1 MYILIGEVIKVD
13 KLNSNPK
20 FDLHTH
26 HDRCGHARAKIRDYI
41 DAAIERGLSVIGI
54 ADHSPYFS
62 SDEDQLRPHIA
73 MAKSMFPEYVNEVL
87 QLKQAYSDKIEVL
100 LGVESDFF
108 PESVKIYQS
117 CFEPYP
123 FDYIIGSVHHVD
135 GVSIFN
141 KKRWNGLTEQEK
153 IRTKEN
159 YYSLI
164 EQSARSGM
172 FQILGH
178 IDAMKG
184 FYPAFSSI
192 QTAAVENTIK
202 VIGENDIAIEINT
215 SGKTKDVG
223 GWYPSDDILELALH
237 YGVKVTFGS
246 DAHDPHRVGDEFDQV
261 QRRLKEIG
269 FKEWVYFKNKER
281 VTVRI

>member
-1 MYILIGEVIKVD
+1 MRNLD
-13 KLNSNPK
+13 KMNSNTK

-26 HDRCGHARAKIRDYI
+26 HDRCGHARGKIRDYI
-41 DAAIERGLSVIGI
+41 EAAIERGLHVIGI

-62 SDEDQLRPHIA
+62 SEVDQLHPKIA
-73 MAKSMFPEYVNEVL
+73 MPKSIFPEYVNEVL
-87 QLKQAYSDKIEVL
+87 ELKQTYRDKIEVL

-108 PESVKIYQS
+108 PEHADIYRS

-123 FDYIIGSVHHVD
+123 FDYIIGSVHNVD

-141 KKRWNGLTEQEK
+141 KKRWNGLTEKEK
-153 IRTKEN
+153 IKTKEN

-184 FYPAFSSI
+184 FYPAFSNI
-192 QTAAVENTIK
+192 QTAAVEHTLK

-223 GWYPSDDILELALH
+223 GWYPSDDMLEMALH
-237 YGVKVTFGS
+237 YGVHVTFGS
-246 DAHDPHRVGDEFDQV
+246 DAHDPYRVGDEFDEV
-261 QRRLKEIG
+261 QERLKEIG
-269 FKEWVYFKNKER
+269 FNEWVFFRKKDR
-281 VTVRI
+281 VKVRI